1 MNEMPWPDPRTRED
15 WRLRLALLKENA
27 EYRQFWAENLDSI
40 KTAYKEIDG
49 YYSKLPNSGK
59 NGLISGQ
66 FEDMENE
73 CEMAFKTLQKFESF
87 LWFFCGIRPT
97 WVDHVAVIEALEPLK
112 DIPKKLPFVFKDLP
126 AVVGLE
132 THNNT
137 PFETQHETPLNYAIE
152 NLKPSERLLRIDLSR
167 KRGELMENFKTFL
180 DTVEYLRKREPKQE
194 NYKKWN
200 PDNSRYRGEAWQALE
215 VWKMRR
221 KKKDYPEIS
230 RVLNI
235 KESTAKMAFS
245 RAHILIEGRPY
256 DPEAYKLQYA
266 EIKKT
271 DLPNPCETCPIRE
284 TCTELCPDVLAF
296 VAQDEIN
303 QRELP
308 IEILI

>member
-1 MNEMPWPDPRTRED
+1 
-15 WRLRLALLKENA
+15 
-27 EYRQFWAENLDSI
+27 
-40 KTAYKEIDG
+40 
-49 YYSKLPNSGK
+49 
-59 NGLISGQ
+59 
-66 FEDMENE
+66 
-73 CEMAFKTLQKFESF
+73 
-87 LWFFCGIRPT
+87 
-97 WVDHVAVIEALEPLK
+97 
-112 DIPKKLPFVFKDLP
+112 
-126 AVVGLE
+126 
-132 THNNT
+132 
-137 PFETQHETPLNYAIE
+137 
-152 NLKPSERLLRIDLSR
+152 
-167 KRGELMENFKTFL
+167 
-180 DTVEYLRKREPKQE
+180 
-194 NYKKWN
+194 
-200 PDNSRYRGEAWQALE
+200 
-215 VWKMRR
+215 MRR